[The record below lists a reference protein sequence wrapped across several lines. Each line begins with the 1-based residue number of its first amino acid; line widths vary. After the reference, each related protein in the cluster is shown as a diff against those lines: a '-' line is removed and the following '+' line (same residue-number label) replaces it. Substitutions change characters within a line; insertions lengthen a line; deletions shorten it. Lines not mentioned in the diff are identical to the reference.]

1 MSKVDVIIPA
11 RLDSHRLPNKVLLD
25 MGGKPM
31 IQRVYES
38 AEVAF
43 GSFINCVYIAV
54 DSQKLFDECVKFTNN
69 VILTSNQH
77 KNGTSR
83 IIEALKTTNSDFVI
97 NVQGD
102 EPFVTN
108 DIIQKVAYKLL
119 ERESQ
124 IVSAYSLI
132 KNYEDFINQ
141 NLVKVVIDKSSNALY
156 FSREP
161 IPHYVNE
168 IDFHKAPPK
177 KHYGIYGYSADFLN
191 QLKDMDELTLSNI
204 ESLEQLKFLENGFKI
219 KMIEIESFHKGIDTI
234 DDYNLALEYL
244 KLNK

>member
-161 IPHYVNE
+161 IPHY
-168 IDFHKAPPK
+168 APPK

-191 QLKDMDELTLSNI
+191 QLKDMDELTLSGI